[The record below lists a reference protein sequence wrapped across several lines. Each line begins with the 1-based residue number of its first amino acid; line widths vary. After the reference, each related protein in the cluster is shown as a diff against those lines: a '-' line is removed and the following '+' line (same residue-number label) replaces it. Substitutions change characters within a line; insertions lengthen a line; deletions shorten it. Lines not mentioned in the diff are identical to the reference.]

1 MTRGITRTVEHG
13 WSMSALSLQG
23 KLEPAIDPTMGSS
36 GLGGVP
42 PLVCYDI
49 VPFLCRP
56 MRVIPLQRILR
67 FAPNCDTIHRQHH
80 CLLRSLRSIDA
91 PLNVVLVPA
100 LVHYPACLP
109 PCHTT
114 LQPHHNG
121 HFSSVKPP
129 QAFPLTHSPP
139 SRCSQSFSAWQL
151 RRAHSQSPISASSPT
166 QNISSG

>member
-1 MTRGITRTVEHG
+1 MVGVRVPYPYLFGASWRQPLTPP
-13 WSMSALSLQG
+13 W
-23 KLEPAIDPTMGSS
+23 DPP

-42 PLVCYDI
+42 RLVCYDI
-49 VPFLCRP
+49 VPFLCPP

-67 FAPNCDTIHRQHH
+67 FAPNCDTIHRQHYS
-80 CLLRSLRSIDA
+80 LLRSLRSIDA
-91 PLNVVLVPA
+91 PLTVVLVSA
-100 LVHYPACLP
+100 LVHYPTCLP
-109 PCHTT
+109 TCHTT
-114 LQPHHNG
+114 LQPHHNR

-129 QAFPLTHSPP
+129 QAFPLAQSPP